1 MKKERK
7 LPEDGRFAL
16 EKLNMSVKIGFKDL
30 VNNQKVSSLF
40 SIVDIADLQVQLGSG
55 KKIHERLREMVKQP
69 QDQFDEQGYYVSFDP
84 LRGGNCQFSSI
95 CCILREFGFQH
106 SAEELTAEIISKLEA
121 YPNDL
126 DDILLDFYIGI
137 PFSNYLNRMSIDGT
151 FI

>member
-55 KKIHERLREMVKQP
+55 KKNSRKTQRN
-69 QDQFDEQGYYVSFDP
+69 G
-84 LRGGNCQFSSI
+84 
-95 CCILREFGFQH
+95 
-106 SAEELTAEIISKLEA
+106 
-121 YPNDL
+121 
-126 DDILLDFYIGI
+126 
-137 PFSNYLNRMSIDGT
+137 
-151 FI
+151 